1 MESNLTLEIGEKI
14 KKLRKS
20 RFKENPKHFDYC
32 RTQERFAE
40 EFGCGRETIVNWE
53 KNNTS
58 PSLNDFIEICKKL
71 ECEPN
76 YLLINKSNVK
86 SQTINLISQ
95 VLGISIIS
103 AERIAQNTFIAQLL
117 NHFIESTD
125 SIQLADNIHE
135 FVLTE
140 YISKEI
146 FQTSFKGNFRN
157 ELEAIFAKFY
167 YETFPLNRSEESF
180 QSYLKRKIPFNQFKN
195 NYDTSKS
202 LDVYLKKNLSL
213 DTYRQIYLIYED
225 YTTKTAE
232 TLYKIFI
239 EDTAFR
245 TYDIMLN
252 KYIRDIKLTQI
263 TQTITNLLINF
274 QYKPTS
280 NN

>member
-103 AERIAQNTFIAQLL
+103 AERRGCKKSCVYGEKSFLIGIRYVEICCQISLL
-117 NHFIESTD
+117 LCCRISFLIIVFPVYLFLYTY
-125 SIQLADNIHE
+125 IKF
-135 FVLTE
+135 FVHQSG
-140 YISKEI
+140 ISRKEI
-146 FQTSFKGNFRN
+146 LCGC
-157 ELEAIFAKFY
+157 
-167 YETFPLNRSEESF
+167 FPHPASGIR
-180 QSYLKRKIPFNQFKN
+180 
-195 NYDTSKS
+195 
-202 LDVYLKKNLSL
+202 LDISG
-213 DTYRQIYLIYED
+213 
-225 YTTKTAE
+225 YTANADE
-232 TLYKIFI
+232 
-239 EDTAFR
+239 
-245 TYDIMLN
+245 
-252 KYIRDIKLTQI
+252 IRPGH
-263 TQTITNLLINF
+263 F
-274 QYKPTS
+274 
-280 NN
+280 